1 MEDNL
6 PDYLSQLKGLY
17 ENSFLEE
24 LDDYNIE
31 VIYKR
36 LAANSVAYMLLS
48 RCGLDAD
55 GYFEREDFADI
66 TNFNTPATLNAIGIA
81 TSDISEMAL
90 REISAAVRNVQ
101 IEARVRTAHLQ
112 GTL

>member
-6 PDYLSQLKGLY
+6 PDYLSQLKGCTKD
-17 ENSFLEE
+17 SFLEE

-55 GYFEREDFADI
+55 GYFEREDFAEI
-66 TNFNTPATLNAIGIA
+66 TNFNTPQTLLSGCFLPLSYWLAMFLAN
-81 TSDISEMAL
+81 
-90 REISAAVRNVQ
+90 VRF
-101 IEARVRTAHLQ
+101 
-112 GTL
+112 

>member
-1 MEDNL
+1 D
-6 PDYLSQLKGLY
+6 
-17 ENSFLEE
+17 SFLEE

-31 VIYKR
+31 VIYRR

-55 GYFEREDFADI
+55 GYFEREDFAEI
-66 TNFNTPATLNAIGIA
+66 TNFNTPQTLNAIGIA

-101 IEARVRTAHLQ
+101 IEARGQNRTF
-112 GTL
+112 